1 MRFAE
6 NGGDSDHF
14 LARIPQASLT
24 RSTLAARVV
33 LMAVLSDRAI
43 AVVRDSRFLLWEHI
57 RPFPAQEKQS
67 DFTPNCPES
76 ALSSR
81 CRSGEDILLVR
92 LRPIQE
98 ATFLRW
104 LAQDY
109 RYCARR
115 VDSGKDQH
123 ILFLRL
129 QTFKN
134 RTPLRWQPRKTLK
147 ERGGAPISLG
157 AHQGQSARPWLV
169 LRAAPA
175 RGHERFNDVAKRLRT
190 RPRAGRRSV
199 AVCRRKRQYGT

>member
-1 MRFAE
+1 
-6 NGGDSDHF
+6 
-14 LARIPQASLT
+14 
-24 RSTLAARVV
+24 
-33 LMAVLSDRAI
+33 MAVLSDRAI
-43 AVVRDSRFLLWEHI
+43 AVVRDSLFLLWERT
-57 RPFPAQEKQS
+57 RPSPAQEKQS

-115 VDSGKDQH
+115 VDSGKDRH
-123 ILFLRL
+123 ILSLRL

-157 AHQGQSARPWLV
+157 AGQGQSARSWRV
-169 LRAAPA
+169 LHAAPA

-199 AVCRRKRQYGT
+199 AAMSRKRHYGTSAAGHKRVWNTITFNLPNLFNW